1 MVLIYH
7 CGEKLA
13 NTGNG
18 PFFYLS
24 KIEAASEAKL
34 WNEIF
39 IWTQNKLSIPL
50 GTIKACVLIENI
62 LSVFEAEEILY
73 ELKDHSL
80 GLNCGIWD
88 YIASIL
94 VKFGKYIF

>member
-1 MVLIYH
+1 MYH
-7 CGEKLA
+7 NSHILTQAKA
-13 NTGNG
+13 G

-24 KIEAASEAKL
+24 KLEGASEAKL
-34 WNEIF
+34 WNDIF
-39 IWTQNKLSIPL
+39 IWTQQRLGLPY

-62 LSVFEAEEILY
+62 YAAFEMEEILF

-88 YIASIL
+88 YAASIIC
-94 VKFGKYIF
+94 KFGT